1 MDRITSLR
9 VFAHAA
15 QAGSLSGAARQ
26 LDMSP
31 AMAAKHVDA
40 LEARLGVRLLHRSTR
55 KLALTDADW
64 AAGSR
69 DGTEAANR
77 GRRLRRAAPSA
88 GDGRRRAAAAGVGT
102 VMAPSRAPR
111 GTETLCCVRT
121 SRVSGAHRPAR
132 AIRYIRL
139 HSCCACGCSLVNQGE
154 RHAGF
159 VGGVGVRRRLCA
171 RQQ

>member
-9 VFAHAA
+9 VFARAA

-77 GRRLRRAAPSA
+77 GRR
-88 GDGRRRAAAAGVGT
+88 RRRAAAAAGVGA

-121 SRVSGAHRPAR
+121 SRLSGAHRPAR